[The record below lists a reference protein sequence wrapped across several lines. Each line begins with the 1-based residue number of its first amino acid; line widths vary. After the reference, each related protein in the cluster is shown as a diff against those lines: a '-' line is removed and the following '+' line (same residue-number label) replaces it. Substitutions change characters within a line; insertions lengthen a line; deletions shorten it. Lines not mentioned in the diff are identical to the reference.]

1 MSGEACDF
9 IDWNREP
16 LRVAGVLLLFG
27 GLEVSFGGGLLRR
40 RVEVGYAGEVD
51 ASFSCH
57 HFKYLKLFHISRL
70 ALHGYIW
77 L

>member
-51 ASFSCH
+51 
-57 HFKYLKLFHISRL
+57 
-70 ALHGYIW
+70 GT
-77 L
+77 